1 MLTIVGYSINA
12 TIVIFDR
19 IRENM
24 RGRKKVE
31 DEKLK
36 EIVNTSVT
44 ETLTRSIYTSLT
56 TFVMVA
62 ILYVMGVSSIKEF
75 AAPLMVGIIG
85 GAYSSVCITG
95 ALWYTMKTFRKN
107 RVAAPAAVVA
117 SAKISSEK
125 SEKKVKQP
133 SGQQTAQQQPKKKNR
148 KRVAERLAAQEAAK
162 QQNDEEKSE

>member
-1 MLTIVGYSINA
+1 
-12 TIVIFDR
+12 
-19 IRENM
+19 
-24 RGRKKVE
+24 
-31 DEKLK
+31 
-36 EIVNTSVT
+36 
-44 ETLTRSIYTSLT
+44 
-56 TFVMVA
+56 MVA

-107 RVAAPAAVVA
+107 RVAAPAAVAA